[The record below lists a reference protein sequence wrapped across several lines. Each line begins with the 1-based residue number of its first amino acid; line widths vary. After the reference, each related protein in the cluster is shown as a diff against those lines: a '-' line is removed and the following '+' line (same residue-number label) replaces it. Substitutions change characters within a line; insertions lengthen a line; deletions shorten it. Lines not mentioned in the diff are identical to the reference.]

1 MNSTNH
7 RSNEVIEAYWGLLF
21 HVGTIRDQPQVRARI
36 RLQTLCFILSV
47 VKEKR
52 KTNKILQK
60 PVP

>member
-47 VKEKR
+47 VKEKI